1 MFTLC
6 WFLNLFRG
14 PHVRLLP
21 NPRHP
26 RDVSVD
32 SGGSPT
38 IFRGFLSFAL
48 VLVAVEPQRFFEVF
62 SFLTPVIAPILRIV
76 VFLHGFIRLADT
88 FYRAYRLLELS
99 VRVAR
104 YISNS

>member
-32 SGGSPT
+32 SGGS
-38 IFRGFLSFAL
+38 LSFSF
-48 VLVAVEPQRFFEVF
+48 VLVAVKPQRFFEIF

-76 VFLHGFIRLADT
+76 VFLRGFIRLEDT
-88 FYRAYRLLELS
+88 FSRAYRLLELS

>member
-6 WFLNLFRG
+6 WFLNLFRD

-32 SGGSPT
+32 SGGSSMMFPLICVGVGCGGT
-38 IFRGFLSFAL
+38 AEILRD
-48 VLVAVEPQRFFEVF
+48 F
-62 SFLTPVIAPILRIV
+62 SFLTPVIAPILPIV
-76 VFLHGFIRLADT
+76 VILHGLIRLSDT

-99 VRVAR
+99 VRVSH
-104 YISNS
+104 YIYNS

>member
-14 PHVRLLP
+14 PHVRLLSI
-21 NPRHP
+21 PRHP
-26 RDVSVD
+26 REVSVD

-48 VLVAVEPQRFFEVF
+48 VLVAVEPQRFFEVS
-62 SFLTPVIAPILRIV
+62 SFLTPVIASILRIV
-76 VFLHGFIRLADT
+76 VFLHGFILLEDT

-99 VRVAR
+99 VRAAR

>member
-1 MFTLC
+1 MSKQIVPLT
-6 WFLNLFRG
+6 NLPCG
-14 PHVRLLP
+14 PVH
-21 NPRHP
+21 H
-26 RDVSVD
+26 S
-32 SGGSPT
+32 
-38 IFRGFLSFAL
+38 FLSFAL
-48 VLVAVEPQRFFEVF
+48 VLVAVEPQRFFEVS

-99 VRVAR
+99 IRAAR